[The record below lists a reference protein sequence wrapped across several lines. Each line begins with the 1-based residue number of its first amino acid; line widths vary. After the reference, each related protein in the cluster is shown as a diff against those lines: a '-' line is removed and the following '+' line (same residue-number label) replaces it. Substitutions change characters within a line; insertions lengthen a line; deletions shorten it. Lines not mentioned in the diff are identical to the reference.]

1 MKQIIEL
8 VIYVVIIAVLLVY
21 SYKWED
27 AKASCVL
34 GYKHVVINPT
44 KLEKL
49 GIEKL
54 CELDADDKLR
64 SLFIGGS

>member
-8 VIYVVIIAVLLVY
+8 VIYVAIIAALLVY

-27 AKASCVL
+27 AKDSCVL
-34 GYKHVVINPT
+34 VYESIVINPT

-64 SLFIGGS
+64 GLFL